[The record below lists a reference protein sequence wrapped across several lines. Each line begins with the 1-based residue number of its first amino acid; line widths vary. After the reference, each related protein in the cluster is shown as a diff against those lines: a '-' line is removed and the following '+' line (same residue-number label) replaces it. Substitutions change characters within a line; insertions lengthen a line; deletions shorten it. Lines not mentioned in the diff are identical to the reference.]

1 MEETSNH
8 LNINNSDIETH
19 VLRFNNLDQH
29 ESPYRPIDML
39 LERFER
45 KRYAVLGR
53 PAEQMGDGT
62 PLDNVD
68 AFNITYLKV
77 EPGKGLATHGHQTPE
92 AFIVMQGKWRIT
104 MGPNSEQE
112 TIMYPFDIISVP
124 PNVMHGAE
132 VIGEETGWLMTINAG
147 HGGAKLFLDANL
159 VEELRAKGLDVSDV
173 EIPGHSLNP

>member
-1 MEETSNH
+1 MEEKSSFPNTKKP
-8 LNINNSDIETH
+8 DIEAH
-19 VLRFNNLDQH
+19 VLRFENLDQR

-53 PAEQMGDGT
+53 PAEQKGEAT

-77 EPGKGLATHGHQTPE
+77 EPGKGLATHGHPTPE
-92 AFIVMQGKWRIT
+92 AFIVMQGTWRIT
-104 MGPNSEQE
+104 MGLNSEQE

-124 PNVMHGAE
+124 PNEMHGAE
-132 VIGEETGWLMTINAG
+132 VIGEETGWMMTINAG
-147 HGGAKLFLDANL
+147 HGGAKLFWPPNL
-159 VEELRAKGLDVSDV
+159 LEELRAKGADVSDV
-173 EIPGHSLNP
+173 EIPGESVKS

>member
-1 MEETSNH
+1 MEESSSCP
-8 LNINNSDIETH
+8 NINKSDIETY
-19 VLRFNNLDQH
+19 VLRFKNLDQR

-53 PAEQMGDGT
+53 PAEQSGEAT
-62 PLDNVD
+62 PLDNVE

-77 EPGKGLATHGHQTPE
+77 EPGKGLATHSHTTPE
-92 AFIVMQGKWRIT
+92 AFFVMQGTWRIT

-124 PNVMHGAE
+124 PNEMHGAE
-132 VIGEETGWLMTINAG
+132 VIGQETGWLMTINAG
-147 HGGAKLFLDANL
+147 HGGAKLFWPPNL
-159 VEELRAKGLDVSDV
+159 LEELRAKGVDVPDV
-173 EIPGHSLNP
+173 EIPGGSFE